1 MFLVFFCR
9 NTDDE
14 YALDECDQI
23 LEGSLRMSADERGK
37 EAVTRVIVTR
47 ADVDLNLIKED
58 YLRKCGVSL
67 PNKIQEVTNGNYRDF
82 LLTLTA
88 RGES

>member
-1 MFLVFFCR
+1 MV
-9 NTDDE
+9 
-14 YALDECDQI
+14 ECDQI
-23 LEGSLRMSADERGK
+23 LEGSLRISADEVAK

-67 PNKIQEVTNGNYRDF
+67 SNKIQEIANGNYRDF
-82 LLTLTA
+82 LLTITA